1 MKTRKSILLGVIFS
15 GLACLTG
22 MVSCNTQPTE
32 EQAQAALEKKGGMV
46 VTLDTDVPSLIDAL
60 SDHSQDPIYLEAMQ
74 AAEQI
79 QSDEDFISRFIFCYQ
94 TLNPD
99 ASLYP
104 VFSYSLRDRLCGGM
118 SNQEVEAALREE
130 VQKAITNSHYVLQA
144 RLDRF
149 GAKKAFVKVD
159 DENRIIAI
167 IPEVQEPERVRRL
180 LQSDGRLGF
189 WATYE
194 MSELLPRLAQ
204 INREFAAA
212 QQDEV
217 EEVAEAVN
225 DAALRAEY
233 IKHNPLFGI
242 LNPCVYANGEAM
254 SGPAVGSVHFADTA
268 RVRAMLTSEAAKRIL
283 PADVRFVWTAK
294 PEREGMPY
302 YNLIALKAMRNGR
315 VALEGDIII
324 GAKATHNKW
333 SPEPVIDLE
342 MNQEGA
348 RCWQHLTRDNIGKS
362 IAIVVNGLV
371 YSYPRVMCEIEC
383 GKSQITGSFT
393 EEEAADMANL
403 LNSGVMPC
411 PVRIVEEQII
421 ESQK

>member
-22 MVSCNTQPTE
+22 MFSCNTQPTE

-104 VFSYSLRDRLCGGM
+104 LFSYRLRDRLCGGM

-149 GAKKAFVKVD
+149 GAKKAFVKVTD
-159 DENRIIAI
+159 DNKIVAI
-167 IPEVQEPERVRRL
+167 IPDVKDADRVRRL
-180 LQSDGRLGF
+180 LQANGRLGF
-189 WATYE
+189 WETYE
-194 MSELLPRLAQ
+194 
-204 INREFAAA
+204 NREI
-212 QQDEV
+212 V
-217 EEVAEAVN
+217 PMLAELNRFLSVGQEN
-225 DAALRAEY
+225 
-233 IKHNPLFGI
+233 ILFGI

-268 RVRAMLTSEAAKRIL
+268 RVRAILTSEAAKRIL

-315 VALEGDIII
+315 AALEGDIII

-342 MNQEGA
+342 MNTVGA
-348 RCWQHLTRDNIGKS
+348 KCWQKLTRDNIGKS

-383 GKSQITGSFT
+383 GKSQITGNFT
-393 EEEAADMANL
+393 EEEAADMANMM
-403 LNSGVMPC
+403 NSGIMPC
-411 PVRIVEEQII
+411 PVRIIEEQII
-421 ESQK
+421 EPNK

>member
-22 MVSCNTQPTE
+22 MVSCNSQPTE
-32 EQAQAALEKKGGMV
+32 EKAQAALEKKGGMV
-46 VTLDTDVPSLIDAL
+46 VTLAPDLTGIKAGLNLYEPS
-60 SDHSQDPIYLEAMQ
+60 QEEA
-74 AAEQI
+74 E
-79 QSDEDFISRFIFCYQ
+79 
-94 TLNPD
+94 
-99 ASLYP
+99 
-104 VFSYSLRDRLCGGM
+104 
-118 SNQEVEAALREE
+118 
-130 VQKAITNSHYVLQA
+130 QKAITNSCNVLQT

-149 GAKKAFVKVD
+149 GAKKAFVKVT

-167 IPEVQEPERVRRL
+167 IPDVQEPERVRRL
-180 LQSDGRLGF
+180 LQADGRLGF
-189 WATYE
+189 WETYE
-194 MSELLPRLAQ
+194 
-204 INREFAAA
+204 NREI
-212 QQDEV
+212 V
-217 EEVAEAVN
+217 PMLAELNRFLSVGQEN
-225 DAALRAEY
+225 
-233 IKHNPLFGI
+233 ILFGI

-268 RVRAMLTSEAAKRIL
+268 RVRAILTSEAAKRIL

-315 VALEGDIII
+315 AALEGDIII

-333 SPEPVIDLE
+333 SPEPVIDIE
-342 MNQEGA
+342 MNTEGA
-348 RCWQHLTRDNIGKS
+348 RCWQRLTRDNIGKS

-371 YSYPRVMCEIEC
+371 YSYPRVMCEIEG
-383 GKSQITGSFT
+383 GKSQITGNFT

-403 LNSGVMPC
+403 LQSGVMPC